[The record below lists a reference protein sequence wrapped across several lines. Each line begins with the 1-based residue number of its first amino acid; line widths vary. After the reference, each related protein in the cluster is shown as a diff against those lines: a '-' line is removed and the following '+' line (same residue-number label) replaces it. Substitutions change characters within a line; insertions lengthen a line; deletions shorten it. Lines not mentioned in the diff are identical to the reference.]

1 MQSHISTSKVA
12 CIVSLIAGILA
23 AVFAFATKTTPH
35 YSVMLG
41 GAAAFVGIIS
51 LVLARKS
58 TDDMQLATAGLF
70 MSIVSCIVGLWQLY
84 H

>member
-23 AVFAFATKTTPH
+23 AIFAFATKTPQ

-70 MSIVSCIVGLWQLY
+70 MAIVSCIVGLWQLY